1 MSKRLI
7 IVDVSSFIFRSFFAI
22 RPLTAPDGTPSN
34 AVLGVFNMLYKL
46 LSDYR
51 PTNIFLA
58 RDIKGKTFRHKLY
71 KEYKAN
77 RDEPPEELV
86 PQFALIKEL
95 IDKMGLHNHELK
107 NYEADDIIGSAVVQ
121 WKKDFDEVLI
131 ISSDKDLMQFLD
143 DEKVFMVDTMK
154 DLKIGADGVFK
165 KLGVYPNQI
174 VDYLSMLGDASDNIP
189 GMKGIGKVGAAKLL
203 AEYGTLENCIK
214 NKDSFKG
221 KKLVNAFENH
231 LDDAILSKE
240 LIEIKTDLDLGMKA
254 SETKYEFFPS
264 ADLIDFLKNRMGF
277 KTASKK
283 VEDLAFEIQ
292 KEESENTEDNFK
304 IIDTR
309 VTLKDFKFKIVDSDK
324 EFKKVLKALKENK
337 IYSFDTHY
345 DSKDFFKSKITYVGI
360 SFDGKLAYY
369 LPFNILTKEHLKE
382 LLEVAWG
389 AKKKEILGGH
399 FKRDFRYAFRSG
411 LDIGGR
417 FFDNIQAHYDLEPD
431 ESHDFPHLCSRYL
444 DHTLVMRDKKDLPL
458 EEWDTQKACEYIG
471 ERACCHFLLAEIL
484 KSELNIHQLEDV
496 YTKLDAPM
504 MPILAKMELAGILIN
519 KEYFSE
525 LEQEFS
531 EQLEFIEQEVKSA
544 IKDSGKKVEGV
555 VNLRSP
561 KQVGEL
567 LFETLELPVIKTTK
581 TGFSTDS
588 SVLEELISRELSD
601 IPALILHFREIDK
614 LLSTYV
620 RALPELIY
628 PETGRLHT
636 TFGLHTAATG
646 RLVSVNP
653 NLQNIPIR
661 TLNGKRI
668 RKGLIADKGNILLSA
683 DYSQVELRLL
693 AHFSK
698 DPTML
703 KAFKNG
709 VDIHTQTASEVLNVD
724 IKKVNKEQRSLAKA
738 VNFGLMYGQSSF
750 GLAQQLKISRK
761 EAKEY
766 ITSYFAKFSKI
777 KGYLDTLKE
786 AAELHGFSTTLHG
799 RKRLLPDI
807 KSHNRTIKSAA
818 ERLAV
823 NSPIQGTA
831 ADILKLAMIEID
843 KNMKEQKLKSKMLLQ
858 VHDELIFEVP
868 EKELTRMKKLVKDG
882 MENIV
887 KLEVPLDVEIGLGV
901 NWLDLK

>member
-1 MSKRLI
+1 
-7 IVDVSSFIFRSFFAI
+7 
-22 RPLTAPDGTPSN
+22 
-34 AVLGVFNMLYKL
+34 MLYKL
-46 LSDYR
+46 LSDYQ

-58 RDIKGKTFRHKLY
+58 RDTKGKTFRHKLY

-121 WKKDFDEVLI
+121 WKRYFDEVLI
-131 ISSDKDLMQFLD
+131 VSSDKDLMQFVD

-154 DLKIGADGVFK
+154 DTKIGAEGVFK

-189 GMKGIGKVGAAKLL
+189 GMRGIGKVGAAKLL
-203 AEYGTLENCIK
+203 AEYNTLDNCIK
-214 NKDSFKG
+214 NKDKFKG

-264 ADLIDFLKNRMGF
+264 ADLIDYLKNRLGF

-292 KEESENTEDNFK
+292 KENSESNEENFN
-304 IIDTR
+304 IVDTR
-309 VTLKDFKFKIVDSDK
+309 VTARDLKFKVVDSPE
-324 EFKKVLKALKENK
+324 EFKKLLKAIKENK
-337 IYSFDTHY
+337 VFSFHTHY
-345 DSKDFFKSKITYVGI
+345 DSVDFFKNEISFVGI
-360 SFDGKLAYY
+360 SFDGSLAYH
-369 LPFNILTKEHLKE
+369 LPFKSTDKNLSRDNLNE
-382 LLEVAWG
+382 LLEAAWG
-389 AKKKEILGGH
+389 VKNKELLGGH
-399 FKRDFRYAFRSG
+399 FKRDFRFADRQG
-411 LDIGGR
+411 IKIAGR

-431 ESHDFPHLCSRYL
+431 ENHEFPRLCSRYL
-444 DHTLVMRDKKDLPL
+444 DHTLVMRDKKEAPI

-471 ERACCHFLLAEIL
+471 ERACCHFLLAEKL
-484 KSELNIHQLEDV
+484 KSELNIHQLENV

-504 MPILAKMELAGILIN
+504 IPILAKMELAGILIN
-519 KEYFSE
+519 KEYFAE

-531 EQLEFIEQEVKSA
+531 DQLIFIEQEVEYA
-544 IKDSGKKVEGV
+544 IKDSGKKIEGT

-588 SVLEELISRELSD
+588 SVLEELDSRGLSD
-601 IPALILHFREIDK
+601 IPGLILHYREIDK
-614 LLSTYV
+614 LLSTYIK
-620 RALPELIY
+620 ALPELVY

-646 RLVSVNP
+646 RLASVNP

-668 RKGLIADKGNILLSA
+668 RKGFIADKGNVLLSA

-709 VDIHTQTASEVLNVD
+709 VDIHTQTASEVLNVALKD
-724 IKKVNKEQRSLAKA
+724 VTKEQRGLAKA

-750 GLAQQLKISRK
+750 GLAQQLKISRR
-761 EAKEY
+761 EAKDY
-766 ITSYFAKFSKI
+766 ITSYFANFGKI
-777 KGYLDTLKE
+777 KSYLDKLKE
-786 AAELHGFSTTLHG
+786 AAELHGYSTTLNG
-799 RKRLLPDI
+799 RKRFLPDI

-831 ADILKLAMIEID
+831 ADILKLAMVEID
-843 KNMKEQKLKSKMLLQ
+843 KNMKGLKSKMLLQ

-868 EKELTRMKKLVKDG
+868 EKELTKMKKLVKEG
-882 MENIV
+882 MENVV
-887 KLEVPLDVEIGLGV
+887 KLEVPLHVEMGVGV